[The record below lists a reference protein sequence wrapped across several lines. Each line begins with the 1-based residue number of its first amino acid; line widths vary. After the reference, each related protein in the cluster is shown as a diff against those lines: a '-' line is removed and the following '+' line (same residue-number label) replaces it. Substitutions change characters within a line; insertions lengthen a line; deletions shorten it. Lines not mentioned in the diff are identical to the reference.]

1 MTLISWD
8 GGKPVLKNGKIGAEQ
23 GCCCNQGGGGGPGPD
38 GCGCPAV
45 TITFNIT
52 VVIPEADASN
62 DPSGAGYTLVPAGT
76 YTATLVLE
84 FSGLTQIS
92 EASCLWYKCA
102 DTDQATAHGITVVVS
117 YPDGSTIPQF
127 EILFEPEGVDQP
139 ATENG
144 PCSPQGS
151 EHAVGSTTP
160 NAGWTI
166 VAPRVV
172 VNVPG
177 DPDAPCEWPESMSG
191 SDTCF
196 TVDNIPDLNIDFS
209 WEITFS

>member
-1 MTLISWD
+1 MTVARLLTGKVVTQNGAVGVAAECCD
-8 GGKPVLKNGKIGAEQ
+8 G
-23 GCCCNQGGGGGPGPD
+23 CGGTGPD

-62 DPSGAGYTLVPAGT
+62 DPSSAGYTLVPAGT

-84 FSGLTQIS
+84 FSGLTQAFG
-92 EASCLWYKCA
+92 EASCIWFKCA
-102 DTDQATAHGITVVVS
+102 NTDQATAHGITVVVS
-117 YPDGSTIPQF
+117 YPLGSTHTQF
-127 EILFEPEGVDQP
+127 EILFDPEGVDQP

-144 PCSPQGS
+144 PCTYAGS
-151 EHAVGSTTP
+151 FHAVGSTTP
-160 NAGWTI
+160 NAGWTT
-166 VAPRVV
+166 VSPRVV

-177 DPDAPCEWPESMSG
+177 DPNAPCEWPASMSG

-196 TVDNIPDLNIDFS
+196 TIDNIPDLNIDFS